1 MAFYWMNLPGDNNTH
16 LILGMQ
22 NPSFPGAFFLELNPI
37 FQGEPCVETTIPEGP
52 WGLNHLWPGTA
63 SSQAA
68 IGCCF
73 HAGLTLKNCVLH
85 SQDHK
90 GIVVSR
96 QVHPIECRVSLRS
109 AGPSPRAVSGQGY
122 PILGR
127 ARLVRCCMPGW
138 SIVEKCREKK
148 FGKLKKTRSGCQH
161 GPGASCQLLGRLFQM
176 FYFDCLALVAP
187 GARPSTRR
195 THRKLLKRISF
206 FYKSSFLLCH

>member
-22 NPSFPGAFFLELNPI
+22 NPSFPGAFFPELNPI
-37 FQGEPCVETTIPEGP
+37 FQGETCVKTTIPGGP

-68 IGCCF
+68 TRYCCL
-73 HAGLTLKNCVLH
+73 HAGLTLENCVLH

-96 QVHPIECRVSLRS
+96 QVHPIECQVGLRS
-109 AGPSPRAVSGQGY
+109 AGPIPPGRFGQGY

-127 ARLVRCCMPGW
+127 ARLVRCCMPGQ

-148 FGKLKKTRSGCQH
+148 LGKILKSKVWLPAWAPRQLPVA
-161 GPGASCQLLGRLFQM
+161 GPPFSNVLF
-176 FYFDCLALVAP
+176 
-187 GARPSTRR
+187 
-195 THRKLLKRISF
+195 
-206 FYKSSFLLCH
+206 